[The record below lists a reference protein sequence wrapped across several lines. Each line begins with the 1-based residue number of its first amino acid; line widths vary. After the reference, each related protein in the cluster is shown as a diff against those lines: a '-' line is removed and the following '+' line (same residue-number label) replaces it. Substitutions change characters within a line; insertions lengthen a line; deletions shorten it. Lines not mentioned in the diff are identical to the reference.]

1 MQRDGERV
9 MAKRDLAKLR
19 RICLALPEAEER
31 ETWEEKTFRIRDKIF
46 AMHIAD
52 DGDGRPALWCKAPPG
67 NQTHLVEADPK
78 RFFVPP
84 YVGHKGWIGM
94 WLDRGVDWREVAVV
108 VMRSY
113 RMTAPK
119 RIAARLP

>member
-1 MQRDGERV
+1 MAGSGRQLER
-9 MAKRDLAKLR
+9 LR
-19 RICLALPEAEER
+19 KICLTLPEAVER
-31 ETWEEKTFRIRDKIF
+31 ETWEEATFRVRDKIF
-46 AMHIAD
+46 VLHIAD

-67 NQTHLVEADPK
+67 SQTHLVEADPQ

-94 WLDRGVDWREVAVV
+94 WLDRRVDWREVMVV

-119 RIAARLP
+119 RVSASVR